1 MRCVQRIKAVAAPV
15 KGGASSRPKEYN
27 LKNSELLHPLDPNG
41 IHTFTKHSHTIV
53 ETTMWG
59 SLREIPLF
67 SRSGP
72 LLWEI
77 HHSSLSL
84 CTSAFYEIILYP
96 YIFFAM

>member
-77 HHSSLSL
+77 HIPLSR
-84 CTSAFYEIILYP
+84 SALVRFYEIILYP